1 MTQGP
6 HLPGSL
12 GNIWDFFNR
21 GVSQAMC
28 NAQNLG
34 RFRLPSSWKNDH
46 SIGIYVAMVA
56 MDFQYDQYGMTL
68 PPKNHHIPSNLT
80 MAHIIIIIVST
91 RCGNF
96 PLAPHVFAKG
106 QGSSASK
113 GEKCHHGPWTTFA
126 QVIDCAG

>member
-12 GNIWDFFNR
+12 GNFSTVEFHKPCAMLKIWVGLDYP
-21 GVSQAMC
+21 V
-28 NAQNLG
+28 LE
-34 RFRLPSSWKNDH
+34 KDDH
-46 SIGIYVAMVA
+46 FLGIYVAMVA

-91 RCGNF
+91 RSGIF
-96 PLAPHVFAKG
+96 HLHLTFLLKVKDHPHPRARSVTMD
-106 QGSSASK
+106 
-113 GEKCHHGPWTTFA
+113 HGRLLHK
-126 QVIDCAG
+126 